1 MDENQDV
8 DIFAM
13 SDEEFAQWE
22 RNGSLVQQNEGAG
35 NEPASLIG
43 ESDEEEEFNEENQAS
58 INGEG
63 EGNSGDSQEHSGAD
77 HLDEEEQ
84 EQVNTEQEEQEEEE
98 ESEEEESDSTDYKA
112 LYEKLIGTPI
122 KANGKE
128 ITVDTPEDA
137 VRLMQMGMN
146 YSKKM
151 EQLKPVQKVIAM
163 LENNDMLD
171 ESKLSYAIDLLNK
184 NPQAISKLIAD
195 SELNTFDLDEEEGK
209 KYKPTN
215 HSVSEQDL
223 ALDNAL
229 KEISDTPTYSR
240 TVTVLGKEWD
250 SASRDIV
257 KNNPAV
263 IGLINEHIASG
274 IFDAVQQEVEKRKM
288 LGSLPQGISDIEA
301 YKFVGDALYANQP
314 AQSAPVTGQ
323 RSENGNAPVKAP
335 IKKPS
340 RETVVRQKKAASTPR
355 AGRNSVSRQMEDVFS
370 MSDDDFMKKYART

>member
-22 RNGSLVQQNEGAG
+22 RNGSLVQQNGEAG
-35 NEPASLIG
+35 NEPASLIDG
-43 ESDEEEEFNEENQAS
+43 SDEEEEFHDESKAS
-58 INGEG
+58 NDGEG
-63 EGNSGDSQEHSGAD
+63 QSNSGDSEEHSELD
-77 HLDEEEQ
+77 HLDEEE
-84 EQVNTEQEEQEEEE
+84 EVDTEQEEEEEE
-98 ESEEEESDSTDYKA
+98 ESEEEEADSTDYKA

-229 KEISDTPTYSR
+229 KEISDTPTYAR